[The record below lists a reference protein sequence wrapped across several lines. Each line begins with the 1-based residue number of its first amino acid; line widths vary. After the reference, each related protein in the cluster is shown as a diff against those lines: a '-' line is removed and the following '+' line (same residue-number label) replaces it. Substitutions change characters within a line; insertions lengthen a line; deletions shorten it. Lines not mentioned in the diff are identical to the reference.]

1 VQEVVSSLP
10 WFSDKKG
17 GEISMSEKQNIDVIK
32 HMVDMINQKKL
43 SQLAEFTHHDF
54 KRHDLAGA
62 LPEVSG
68 TDGPVNLVQMVL
80 RAIPDIRYEIQQIV
94 AKDDRVVVQLR
105 GTGTHQGEF
114 LGVAGTGKR
123 MEWNAI
129 NIYRFE
135 DGKVIETW
143 QLLDV
148 WSLMRQM
155 RQAS

>member
-1 VQEVVSSLP
+1 
-10 WFSDKKG
+10 
-17 GEISMSEKQNIDVIK
+17 MSEKQNIDVIK

-68 TDGPVNLVQMVL
+68 ADGPANLVQLVL
-80 RAIPDIRYEIQQIV
+80 RAIPDIHYEIVQVI
-94 AKDDRVVVQLR
+94 AKNDRGAAHLR
-105 GTGTHQGEF
+105 GTGTHRGEF

-123 MEWNAI
+123 IEWNGI

-148 WSLMRQM
+148 WGLMRQM
-155 RQAS
+155 HQEG

>member
-1 VQEVVSSLP
+1 
-10 WFSDKKG
+10 
-17 GEISMSEKQNIDVIK
+17 MSEERNIGIIK
-32 HMVDMINQKKL
+32 RIVDLINQQKL
-43 SQLAEFTHHDF
+43 SQLAELTHPDF

-68 TDGPVNLVQMVL
+68 TDGPVNLVQLVL
-80 RAIPDIRYEIQQIV
+80 RAIPDIHYEIEQIV
-94 AKDDRVVVQLR
+94 AKDDRVAVQLR
-105 GTGTHQGEF
+105 GTGTHRGEF

-123 MEWNAI
+123 IEWNGI

-148 WSLMRQM
+148 WGLMRQM

>member
-1 VQEVVSSLP
+1 
-10 WFSDKKG
+10 
-17 GEISMSEKQNIDVIK
+17 MSEEQNIGIIK
-32 HMVDMINQKKL
+32 RIVALINERKPA
-43 SQLAEFTHHDF
+43 QLAELTHPDF

-80 RAIPDIRYEIQQIV
+80 HAIPDIHYKIVRIV
-94 AKDDRVVVQLR
+94 AKDDRAAVHLR
-105 GTGTHQGEF
+105 GTGTHRGEF
-114 LGVAGTGKR
+114 LGLAGTGKR
-123 MEWNAI
+123 IEWNGI

-135 DGKVIETW
+135 EGKVIETW

-148 WSLMRQM
+148 WGLMRQM

>member
-1 VQEVVSSLP
+1 
-10 WFSDKKG
+10 
-17 GEISMSEKQNIDVIK
+17 MSEEQNIGIIK
-32 HMVDMINQKKL
+32 RTVDLINQQKL
-43 SQLAEFTHHDF
+43 SQLAELTHPNF

-68 TDGPVNLVQMVL
+68 ADGPVDLVRLVL
-80 RAIPDIRYEIQQIV
+80 RGIPDIHYKIEQIV

>member
-1 VQEVVSSLP
+1 
-10 WFSDKKG
+10 
-17 GEISMSEKQNIDVIK
+17 MSEEQNISIIK
-32 HMVDMINQKKL
+32 RTVDLINQRKL
-43 SQLAEFTHHDF
+43 SQLVELTHPNF

-68 TDGPVNLVQMVL
+68 TDGPTNIVQMIL
-80 RAIPDIRYEIQQIV
+80 HAIPDIRYHIEQIV

-105 GTGTHQGEF
+105 GTGTHRGEF

-123 MEWNAI
+123 IQWNAI

-148 WSLMRQM
+148 WGLMRQM
-155 RQAS
+155 SQAS

>member
-1 VQEVVSSLP
+1 
-10 WFSDKKG
+10 
-17 GEISMSEKQNIDVIK
+17 
-32 HMVDMINQKKL
+32 MVDLINQQKL
-43 SQLAEFTHHDF
+43 AQLVELTHPHF

-68 TDGPVNLVQMVL
+68 ADGPVNLVQMVL
-80 RAIPDIRYEIQQIV
+80 RGIPDIHYEIVQIV

-105 GTGTHQGEF
+105 GTGTHRGKF

-123 MEWNAI
+123 IEWNAI

-148 WSLMRQM
+148 WGLMRQM
-155 RQAS
+155 RQSS

>member
-1 VQEVVSSLP
+1 
-10 WFSDKKG
+10 
-17 GEISMSEKQNIDVIK
+17 MSEEQNTGIIK
-32 HMVDMINQKKL
+32 RTVDLINQRKL
-43 SQLAEFTHHDF
+43 AQLAELTHPNF

-68 TDGPVNLVQMVL
+68 TDGPVNLVQML
-80 RAIPDIRYEIQQIV
+80 LSGIPDIHYEIVQIV
-94 AKDDRVVVQLR
+94 AKDDRVVVHLR
-105 GTGTHQGEF
+105 GTGTHRGEF

-148 WSLMRQM
+148 WGLMRQM

>member
-1 VQEVVSSLP
+1 
-10 WFSDKKG
+10 
-17 GEISMSEKQNIDVIK
+17 MSEEQNISIIK
-32 HMVDMINQKKL
+32 RTVDLINQQKL
-43 SQLAEFTHHDF
+43 SQLAELTHPYF

-68 TDGPVNLVQMVL
+68 TDGPINLVQLVL
-80 RAIPDIRYEIQQIV
+80 RSIPDIHYKIEQIV
-94 AKDDRVVVQLR
+94 AKDDRVAVQLR
-105 GTGTHQGEF
+105 GTGTHRGEF

-123 MEWNAI
+123 IEWNGI

-148 WSLMRQM
+148 WGLMRQM
-155 RQAS
+155 SQTS

>member
-1 VQEVVSSLP
+1 
-10 WFSDKKG
+10 
-17 GEISMSEKQNIDVIK
+17 MSEEQNIKVIK
-32 HMVDMINQKKL
+32 RMMDLVNQQKT
-43 SQLAEFTHHDF
+43 SQLAELTHPNF

-80 RAIPDIRYEIQQIV
+80 RAIPDIHYEIVQIM
-94 AKDDRVVVQLR
+94 AKDDRVVAQLT
-105 GTGTHQGEF
+105 GTGTHSGEF

-123 MEWNAI
+123 IKWNAI

-148 WSLMRQM
+148 WGLMRQM

>member
-1 VQEVVSSLP
+1 
-10 WFSDKKG
+10 
-17 GEISMSEKQNIDVIK
+17 MSEEQNIRVIK
-32 HMVDMINQKKL
+32 RMVSLVNRQKI
-43 SQLAEFTHHDF
+43 SQLAELTHPNF

-80 RAIPDIRYEIQQIV
+80 RAIPDLHYEIQQII
-94 AKDDRVVVQLR
+94 AKDNRVVVHLR
-105 GTGTHQGEF
+105 GTGTHRGEF

-129 NIYRFE
+129 NTYRFE
-135 DGKVIETW
+135 DGKVIESW

-148 WSLMRQM
+148 WGLMRQM
-155 RQAS
+155 RPAS

>member
-1 VQEVVSSLP
+1 
-10 WFSDKKG
+10 
-17 GEISMSEKQNIDVIK
+17 MSEEQNISIIK
-32 HMVDMINQKKL
+32 RTVDLINQQKL
-43 SQLAEFTHHDF
+43 SQLAELTHPNF

-68 TDGPVNLVQMVL
+68 ADGPVNLVQMVL
-80 RAIPDIRYEIQQIV
+80 RAIPDIRYEIKQIV

-105 GTGTHQGEF
+105 GTGTHRGEF

-123 MEWNAI
+123 IEWNVI

-135 DGKVIETW
+135 DGKVIKTW

-148 WSLMRQM
+148 WGLMRQM

>member
-1 VQEVVSSLP
+1 
-10 WFSDKKG
+10 
-17 GEISMSEKQNIDVIK
+17 MSEEQNIRVIK
-32 HMVDMINQKKL
+32 RMVSLVNRQKI
-43 SQLAEFTHHDF
+43 SQLAELTHPNF

-80 RAIPDIRYEIQQIV
+80 RAIPDLHYEIQQII
-94 AKDDRVVVQLR
+94 AKDNRVVVHLR
-105 GTGTHQGEF
+105 RTGTHRGEF

-129 NIYRFE
+129 NTYRFE
-135 DGKVIETW
+135 DGKVIESW

-148 WSLMRQM
+148 WGLMRQM
-155 RQAS
+155 RQTS

>member
-1 VQEVVSSLP
+1 
-10 WFSDKKG
+10 
-17 GEISMSEKQNIDVIK
+17 MSEERNIGIIK
-32 HMVDMINQKKL
+32 RIVDLINQQKL
-43 SQLAEFTHHDF
+43 SQLAELTHPDF

-68 TDGPVNLVQMVL
+68 TDGPVNLVQLVL
-80 RAIPDIRYEIQQIV
+80 RGIPDIHYKIEQIV
-94 AKDDRVVVQLR
+94 AKDDRVAVQLR
-105 GTGTHQGEF
+105 GTGTHRGEF

-123 MEWNAI
+123 IEWNGI

-148 WSLMRQM
+148 WGLMRQM

>member
-1 VQEVVSSLP
+1 
-10 WFSDKKG
+10 
-17 GEISMSEKQNIDVIK
+17 MSEEQNISIIK
-32 HMVDMINQKKL
+32 RTVDLINQRKL
-43 SQLAEFTHHDF
+43 SQLAELTHPNF

-68 TDGPVNLVQMVL
+68 IDGPINLVQMVL
-80 RAIPDIRYEIQQIV
+80 RAIPDIHYEIVQIM
-94 AKDDRVVVQLR
+94 AKDDRVVVHLR
-105 GTGTHQGEF
+105 GTGTHRGEF

-148 WSLMRQM
+148 WGLMRQM

>member
-1 VQEVVSSLP
+1 
-10 WFSDKKG
+10 
-17 GEISMSEKQNIDVIK
+17 MSEEQNIGIIK
-32 HMVDMINQKKL
+32 RTVDLINQQKL
-43 SQLAEFTHHDF
+43 SQLAELTHPNF

-68 TDGPVNLVQMVL
+68 ADGPVDLVQLVL
-80 RAIPDIRYEIQQIV
+80 RGIPDIHYRIERIV
-94 AKDDRVVVQLR
+94 AKDDRVVVHLR
-105 GTGTHQGEF
+105 GTGTHRGEF
-114 LGVAGTGKR
+114 LGLAGTGKR
-123 MEWNAI
+123 IEWNGI

-148 WSLMRQM
+148 WGLMRQM

>member
-1 VQEVVSSLP
+1 
-10 WFSDKKG
+10 
-17 GEISMSEKQNIDVIK
+17 MSEERNISITK
-32 HMVDMINQKKL
+32 RTVDLINQQKL
-43 SQLAEFTHHDF
+43 SQLAELTHPNF

-80 RAIPDIRYEIQQIV
+80 RGIPDIHYEIVQIV
-94 AKDDRVVVQLR
+94 AKNDRVVVHLR
-105 GTGTHQGEF
+105 GTGTHRGEF

-123 MEWNAI
+123 IEWNAI

-148 WSLMRQM
+148 WGLMRQM
-155 RQAS
+155 RQVS

>member
-1 VQEVVSSLP
+1 
-10 WFSDKKG
+10 
-17 GEISMSEKQNIDVIK
+17 MSEERNISTITRIVNL
-32 HMVDMINQKKL
+32 INERKL
-43 SQLAEFTHHDF
+43 SRLADLTHSNF

-68 TDGPVNLVQMVL
+68 TDGPVNLAQLVL
-80 RAIPDIRYEIQQIV
+80 RAIPDIHYEIQQIV

-105 GTGTHQGEF
+105 GTGTHRGEF

-123 MEWNAI
+123 IEWNGI

-143 QLLDV
+143 QLVDV
-148 WSLMRQM
+148 WGLMRQM

>member
-1 VQEVVSSLP
+1 
-10 WFSDKKG
+10 
-17 GEISMSEKQNIDVIK
+17 MSEEQNIRVVK
-32 HMVDMINQKKL
+32 RMVDLVNQQKT
-43 SQLAEFTHHDF
+43 SQLAELTHPNF

-80 RAIPDIRYEIQQIV
+80 RAIPDLHYEIQQII
-94 AKDDRVVVQLR
+94 ARDDRVVVQLR
-105 GTGTHQGEF
+105 GTGTHRGEF

-123 MEWNAI
+123 MQWNVI

-148 WSLMRQM
+148 WGLMGQM
-155 RQAS
+155 CQTSQPA

>member
-1 VQEVVSSLP
+1 
-10 WFSDKKG
+10 
-17 GEISMSEKQNIDVIK
+17 MSEEQNIKVIK
-32 HMVDMINQKKL
+32 RMVDLVNQQKI
-43 SQLAEFTHHDF
+43 SQLSESPHPGFR
-54 KRHDLAGA
+54 RHDLAGA

-80 RAIPDIRYEIQQIV
+80 RAIPDLHYQIV
-94 AKDDRVVVQLR
+94 QIMARADRVVTQLR
-105 GTGTHQGEF
+105 GIGTHRGKF
-114 LGVAGTGKR
+114 LGMAGTGKR
-123 MEWNAI
+123 IEWNVI

-148 WSLMRQM
+148 WGLMRQM

>member
-1 VQEVVSSLP
+1 
-10 WFSDKKG
+10 
-17 GEISMSEKQNIDVIK
+17 MSEEQNIGIIK
-32 HMVDMINQKKL
+32 RTVDLINQQKL
-43 SQLAEFTHHDF
+43 SQLAELTHPNF

-68 TDGPVNLVQMVL
+68 ADGPVDLVQLVL
-80 RAIPDIRYEIQQIV
+80 RGIPDIHYKIEQIV

-123 MEWNAI
+123 IEWNGI

-148 WSLMRQM
+148 RSLMRQM

>member
-1 VQEVVSSLP
+1 MP
-10 WFSDKKG
+10 
-17 GEISMSEKQNIDVIK
+17 MSEEQNIKAIK
-32 HMVDMINQKKL
+32 RMVDLVNQQKT
-43 SQLAEFTHHDF
+43 SQLAELTHPSF

-68 TDGPVNLVQMVL
+68 ADGPVNLVQMVL
-80 RAIPDIRYEIQQIV
+80 RAIPDIHYEILQIV
-94 AKDDRVVVQLR
+94 AKDDRAAAHLR
-105 GTGTHQGEF
+105 GTGTHRGEF

-123 MEWNAI
+123 LEWNTI

-148 WSLMRQM
+148 WGLMRQM
-155 RQAS
+155 TQTSQSMRKVKVIPQEQI